1 MPVIKDIRLYRSK
14 VDNID
19 GNSHPN
25 SFMNKELNIVIRR
38 IVMKLRENGF
48 ELENFD
54 HIYINLTTINIENEM
69 VLSKRTIDKYHSW
82 YRYYDVEISQS
93 LFDSLETKQCMDEV
107 LTIVG
112 RVLCHFFNSQ
122 DFTSD
127 KIQSC
132 ILEAISKGENMTMK
146 FKEKVATKNKAIIY
160 LRYLDSGRYFPLLR
174 VLDLEDN
181 ILLEEDLPETNS
193 LDAFGT
199 IQLSTKKVT
208 IKPRKNMFADGNEP
222 ISFAL

>member
-25 SFMNKELNIVIRR
+25 SFVNKELNIAIRR

-69 VLSKRTIDKYHSW
+69 VLSKRTIDRYHSW

-208 IKPRKNMFADGNEP
+208 IKPRKNMFAEGNEP

>member
-25 SFMNKELNIVIRR
+25 SFVNKELNIVIRR

-69 VLSKRTIDKYHSW
+69 VLSKRTIDRYHSW

-132 ILEAISKGENMTMK
+132 ILEAISKGENMTMM
-146 FKEKVATKNKAIIY
+146 FKEKVTTKNKAIIY

-208 IKPRKNMFADGNEP
+208 IKPRKNMFAEGNEP

>member
-25 SFMNKELNIVIRR
+25 SFVNKELNIVIRR

-69 VLSKRTIDKYHSW
+69 VLSKRTIDRYHSW

-132 ILEAISKGENMTMK
+132 ILEAISKGENMTMM
-146 FKEKVATKNKAIIY
+146 FKEKVTTKNKAIIY

-208 IKPRKNMFADGNEP
+208 IKPRKNMFTEGNEP

>member
-1 MPVIKDIRLYRSK
+1 M
-14 VDNID
+14 
-19 GNSHPN
+19 
-25 SFMNKELNIVIRR
+25 IRR

-69 VLSKRTIDKYHSW
+69 VLSKRTIDRYHSW

-107 LTIVG
+107 LTIVE

-208 IKPRKNMFADGNEP
+208 IKPRKNMFAEGNEP

>member
-25 SFMNKELNIVIRR
+25 SFVNKELNIVIRR

-69 VLSKRTIDKYHSW
+69 VLSKRTIDRYHSW

-107 LTIVG
+107 LKIG
-112 RVLCHFFNSQ
+112 ERVLCHFFNSQ

-208 IKPRKNMFADGNEP
+208 IKPRKNMFAEGNEP

>member
-1 MPVIKDIRLYRSK
+1 MPIIKDIRLYRSK

-25 SFMNKELNIVIRR
+25 SFVNKELNIVIRR

-69 VLSKRTIDKYHSW
+69 VLSKRTIDRYHPW

-107 LTIVG
+107 LTIVE
-112 RVLCHFFNSQ
+112 RVLCHFFSSQ

-132 ILEAISKGENMTMK
+132 VLEAISKGENMTMK

-181 ILLEEDLPETNS
+181 ILLEKDLPETNS

-222 ISFAL
+222 ISFVL

>member
-25 SFMNKELNIVIRR
+25 SFVNKELNIVIRR

-69 VLSKRTIDKYHSW
+69 VLSKRTIDRYHSW

>member
-25 SFMNKELNIVIRR
+25 SFVNKELNIVIRR

-69 VLSKRTIDKYHSW
+69 VLSKRTIDRYHSW

-107 LTIVG
+107 LTIVE